1 MLIKIFVQHG
11 GWNLVVR
18 YDPASGG
25 ELILSDL
32 KAVIRRWG
40 TDSGEHRGL
49 GELAR
54 KGPTEQTILDWE
66 PGGEIN
72 LALSQRTIDCNVEAW
87 KDAFKR
93 GEEIALSAMG
103 LAGEAGEI
111 VDPLKPLPGTS
122 TRPRRTRGT

>member
-1 MLIKIFVQHG
+1 MEIKIVVQHG

-25 ELILSDL
+25 ALIRSDL

-54 KGPTEQTILDWE
+54 NGPTERTILDWE

-72 LALSQRTIDCNVEAW
+72 LALSQRTIDCSLDAW
-87 KDAFKR
+87 EKAFKR
-93 GEEIALSAMG
+93 GEEIDNEARLGGSGSARAAIDLEG
-103 LAGEAGEI
+103 IVEAVRSEAS
-111 VDPLKPLPGTS
+111 K
-122 TRPRRTRGT
+122 

>member
-1 MLIKIFVQHG
+1 VEIKILVQHG

-25 ELILSDL
+25 ALVRSDL

-54 KGPTEQTILDWE
+54 RGPTERIILDWE

-72 LALSQRTIDCNVEAW
+72 FALSQRIIDCNAEAW
-87 KDAFKR
+87 REAFKR
-93 GEEIALSAMG
+93 GEEIDNEVRN
-103 LAGEAGEI
+103 EAS
-111 VDPLKPLPGTS
+111 K
-122 TRPRRTRGT
+122 